1 MLAPIS
7 WLKDFVDIDITP
19 EQLQQ
24 KLFSCGFEV
33 DQIIEVG
40 KDITGVYVGF
50 VEECEKIEGTHLSKC
65 VVNVGDKGT
74 FQICCGADNV
84 RKGKKFPVALEGA
97 TVYSHD
103 KNNPDK
109 KELFTIKN
117 TKIRGVESFGMLCAG
132 DELGVSEN
140 MYKGA
145 GYNGLLELSDD
156 AVVGQDFKKAIDLV
170 DYVLEIEIP
179 ASRPDCQSIFGI
191 AREVA
196 AVLGKPFKMPKTN
209 FDEIQKEINF
219 EVEVKDFDLCPR
231 YMAHYVSGV
240 KVEQAP
246 QWMRKRLELVGVN
259 SINNIVDITN
269 YVLKEI
275 GQPLHSF
282 DKALLNNNKL
292 VVRRARENEEFK
304 ALNDQTYALN
314 TNNLVIADG
323 EKAVALAGV
332 MGGANSGIN
341 QDTKEVMFESATF
354 ERSSVRKTSRAL
366 GLASDSSARF
376 EKGVD
381 EFSTV
386 LGLNRALSLVQE
398 LNAGQITNVRFV
410 KAKNPEIK
418 EKYLTVSINKINE
431 LLGIEI
437 PESEYERIL
446 SILNFQPQIKG
457 DALTVVVPAYRTD
470 VESYQDIAEEVIR
483 MYGYENI
490 KPTSIETASLTVG
503 GRSEGQK
510 LKLEIKKNL
519 MSQGFYESINYSF
532 FSPKD
537 LDLIKAEENSPLRNA
552 IKLVNPLKETISIM
566 RTCLAPSMIQA
577 VVRNLKRQNKEG
589 RLFEISKIF
598 IPKTLPLTE
607 YPIEKD
613 MLCLGVFGAEE
624 TFFTVKGAL
633 ETLANRFGFEFEF
646 EAGVKPFLHPGI
658 TATIKLNGEEI
669 GYMGLL
675 SHELQEELSVDK
687 PVFIAELDYEKIA
700 MSAKA
705 KVSYKNI
712 SGTVIVN
719 RDLAIV
725 ADEKLLNGQI
735 EKVIKAACPSLTA
748 VELFD
753 IYKGQQVE
761 KDKMSL
767 AYSLT
772 MEIED
777 NDKAEEV
784 ANKNIHD
791 ILLALSKEL
800 NIFIRQ

>member
-304 ALNDQTYALN
+304 ALNDQTYTLN

-418 EKYLTVSINKINE
+418 EKYLAVSINKINE

-437 PESEYERIL
+437 PQSEYERIL

-658 TATIKLNGEEI
+658 TAIIKLNGEEI
-669 GYMGLL
+669 GYTGLL

-712 SGTVIVN
+712 AGTVIVN

-784 ANKNIHD
+784 VNKNIHD
-791 ILLALSKEL
+791 ILLALNKEL

>member
-1 MLAPIS
+1 
-7 WLKDFVDIDITP
+7 
-19 EQLQQ
+19 
-24 KLFSCGFEV
+24 
-33 DQIIEVG
+33 
-40 KDITGVYVGF
+40 
-50 VEECEKIEGTHLSKC
+50 
-65 VVNVGDKGT
+65 
-74 FQICCGADNV
+74 
-84 RKGKKFPVALEGA
+84 
-97 TVYSHD
+97 
-103 KNNPDK
+103 
-109 KELFTIKN
+109 
-117 TKIRGVESFGMLCAG
+117 
-132 DELGVSEN
+132 
-140 MYKGA
+140 
-145 GYNGLLELSDD
+145 
-156 AVVGQDFKKAIDLV
+156 
-170 DYVLEIEIP
+170 
-179 ASRPDCQSIFGI
+179 
-191 AREVA
+191 
-196 AVLGKPFKMPKTN
+196 
-209 FDEIQKEINF
+209 
-219 EVEVKDFDLCPR
+219 
-231 YMAHYVSGV
+231 
-240 KVEQAP
+240 
-246 QWMRKRLELVGVN
+246 
-259 SINNIVDITN
+259 
-269 YVLKEI
+269 
-275 GQPLHSF
+275 
-282 DKALLNNNKL
+282 
-292 VVRRARENEEFK
+292 
-304 ALNDQTYALN
+304 
-314 TNNLVIADG
+314 
-323 EKAVALAGV
+323 
-332 MGGANSGIN
+332 
-341 QDTKEVMFESATF
+341 
-354 ERSSVRKTSRAL
+354 
-366 GLASDSSARF
+366 
-376 EKGVD
+376 
-381 EFSTV
+381 
-386 LGLNRALSLVQE
+386 QE

>member
-304 ALNDQTYALN
+304 ALNDQTYTLN

-437 PESEYERIL
+437 PQSEYERIL

-791 ILLALSKEL
+791 ILLALNKEL

>member
-304 ALNDQTYALN
+304 ALNDQTYTLN

-418 EKYLTVSINKINE
+418 EKYLAVSINKINE

-437 PESEYERIL
+437 PQSEYERIL

-658 TATIKLNGEEI
+658 TAIIKLNGEEI

-761 KDKMSL
+761 KGKMSL
-767 AYSLT
+767 TYSLT

-791 ILLALSKEL
+791 ILLALNKEL

>member
-437 PESEYERIL
+437 P
-446 SILNFQPQIKG
+446 
-457 DALTVVVPAYRTD
+457 
-470 VESYQDIAEEVIR
+470 
-483 MYGYENI
+483 
-490 KPTSIETASLTVG
+490 
-503 GRSEGQK
+503 
-510 LKLEIKKNL
+510 
-519 MSQGFYESINYSF
+519 
-532 FSPKD
+532 
-537 LDLIKAEENSPLRNA
+537 
-552 IKLVNPLKETISIM
+552 
-566 RTCLAPSMIQA
+566 
-577 VVRNLKRQNKEG
+577 
-589 RLFEISKIF
+589 
-598 IPKTLPLTE
+598 
-607 YPIEKD
+607 
-613 MLCLGVFGAEE
+613 
-624 TFFTVKGAL
+624 
-633 ETLANRFGFEFEF
+633 
-646 EAGVKPFLHPGI
+646 
-658 TATIKLNGEEI
+658 
-669 GYMGLL
+669 
-675 SHELQEELSVDK
+675 
-687 PVFIAELDYEKIA
+687 
-700 MSAKA
+700 
-705 KVSYKNI
+705 
-712 SGTVIVN
+712 
-719 RDLAIV
+719 
-725 ADEKLLNGQI
+725 
-735 EKVIKAACPSLTA
+735 
-748 VELFD
+748 
-753 IYKGQQVE
+753 
-761 KDKMSL
+761 
-767 AYSLT
+767 
-772 MEIED
+772 
-777 NDKAEEV
+777 
-784 ANKNIHD
+784 
-791 ILLALSKEL
+791 
-800 NIFIRQ
+800 

>member
-304 ALNDQTYALN
+304 ALNDQTYTLN

-418 EKYLTVSINKINE
+418 EKYLAVSINKINE

-437 PESEYERIL
+437 PQSEYERIL

-598 IPKTLPLTE
+598 IPKTLPLTG

-658 TATIKLNGEEI
+658 TAIIKLNGEEI
-669 GYMGLL
+669 GYTGLL

-712 SGTVIVN
+712 AGTVIVN
-719 RDLAIV
+719 RDLAII

-761 KDKMSL
+761 KGKMSL

-777 NDKAEEV
+777 SDKAEEV

-791 ILLALSKEL
+791 ILLALNKEL